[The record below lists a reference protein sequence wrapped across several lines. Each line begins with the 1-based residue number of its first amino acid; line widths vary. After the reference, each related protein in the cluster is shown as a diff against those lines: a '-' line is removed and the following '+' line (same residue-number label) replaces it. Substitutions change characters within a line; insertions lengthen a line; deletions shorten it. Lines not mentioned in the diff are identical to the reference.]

1 MTYHKAIKKDLRNT
15 KIEKALE
22 KLEAL
27 LNLSNQDELDMEF
40 DELEN
45 IIIQYMSMY
54 NRNETRRKKGISIQ
68 QDYDIENA
76 RIGHKIL
83 EILKEIPDKP
93 YSSGA
98 TPPPLVDNSGTT
110 IGTQINQPVVNGD
123 LKVGGDH
130 SSKAQTGGSTKTN
143 KGPIK
148 ILMLTSNPSDTVK
161 LNLDREHSRINSELE
176 DKGSSAEFK
185 LYRQRDTTIMDLTK
199 SIVKHDPHIVH
210 FSGHGQDAKAA
221 VEIDESDPLAEVQ
234 PDQKGGLMFQQIEGH
249 ESKIVDAKTLQFLFK
264 SFTSTHKVPIKVV
277 MLNACHASEQAAA
290 IGSVVD
296 YVIGTNDAIMDEAA
310 WTFSTGFYHIL
321 MNHPAPELNDE
332 LVRQAFSLGQ
342 MNAVLQGE
350 PIDRFQLYI
359 RGELQA

>member
-1 MTYHKAIKKDLRNT
+1 MTYHQAIKKDLRNT
-15 KIEKALE
+15 KIEKALD

-45 IIIQYMSMY
+45 IVIQYMSMY
-54 NRNETRRKKGISIQ
+54 NRNETRRRKGISIQ

-83 EILKEIPDKP
+83 DILKELPDKP
-93 YSSGA
+93 YSSRA
-98 TPPPLVDNSGTT
+98 TPPPLVDNSGAS

-123 LKVGGDH
+123 LKVGGEN
-130 SSKAQTGGSTKTN
+130 SGEAQTSGSTKN
-143 KGPIK
+143 GPIK

-176 DKGSSAEFK
+176 AKSSDALFK
-185 LYRQRDTTIMDLTK
+185 LFRQRDTTIMDLTK

-210 FSGHGQDAKAA
+210 FSGHGQDAKSAAA
-221 VEIDESDPLAEVQ
+221 VDASDPLAEVQ
-234 PDQKGGLMFQQIEGH
+234 PEQKGGLMFQQIEGH
-249 ESKIVDAKTLQFLFK
+249 ESKIVDAKTLEFLFK
-264 SFTSTHKVPIKVV
+264 SFTTTHKIPIKVV
-277 MLNACHASEQAAA
+277 MLNACHAAEQAAA
-290 IGSVVD
+290 IGGVVD

-321 MNHPAPELNDE
+321 MNHPNPELNDE
-332 LVRQAFSLGQ
+332 IVRQAFSLGQ

>member
-1 MTYHKAIKKDLRNT
+1 MTYHQAIKKDLRFD
-15 KIEKALE
+15 KIEKALD
-22 KLEAL
+22 KLDAL
-27 LNLSNQDELDMEF
+27 LHLCSQDELDMDF
-40 DELEN
+40 HELES
-45 IIIQYMSMY
+45 IVIQYMSMY
-54 NRNETRRKKGISIQ
+54 NRNETRRKKGISLQ
-68 QDYDIENA
+68 QDYDIEQQ
-76 RIGHKIL
+76 RISAKIYD
-83 EILKEIPDKP
+83 ILKEIPDKP
-93 YSSGA
+93 YQEA
-98 TPPPLVDNSGTT
+98 AKPPPLVDNSGATV
-110 IGTQINQPVVNGD
+110 GTQINQPVIGGD
-123 LKVGGDH
+123 LNVGGG
-130 SSKAQTGGSTKTN
+130 SQSGKGKTGGSTK

-176 DKGSSAEFK
+176 DKGSPAEFK
-185 LYRQRDTTIMDLTK
+185 LFRQRDTTIMDLTK

-221 VEIDESDPLAEVQ
+221 AAIDESDPLAEVQ
-234 PDQKGGLMFQQIEGH
+234 PEQKGGLMFQQIEGH

-277 MLNACHASEQAAA
+277 MLNACHAAEQAAA

-321 MNHPAPELNDE
+321 MNHPEPELNDE
-332 LVRQAFSLGQ
+332 IVRQAFNLGQ

-350 PIDRFQLYI
+350 PIDRFQLYV